1 MIYLNE
7 EDLGQEEDPTYFKVK
22 LAYNG
27 IHHYIPIVPS
37 NIVDYFEAV
46 GQVKDY
52 TRGARDSLKLLMGY
66 LPKTSNY
73 YKLVECAYAASIS
86 TTTVL
91 SGINPLTGAT
101 GTAGAATPAEIFGY
115 PVPEKPSSSS
125 KRRKLAAPAAPQ
137 LPQLLGPE
145 PGTAEQTPSG
155 TQEQEGGQEEL
166 VFQLQEADDSP
177 DITVKKHE
185 ELKHGS
191 DQCFCGQ
198 GDLKTKKDKDKHFK
212 TAHHQKGR
220 GINPKTGKKNDL
232 WACSSCKKVC
242 RDNRAV
248 WKHFRTQHI
257 NMFIHYCPID
267 GCDVG
272 NDQKDAI
279 VSHILRDHRSE
290 TEWVAKCYAQKWLLC
305 PKCLKFF
312 MSVKGKH
319 AHVPLCG
326 KPKIRLNCPY
336 EHCFKTY
343 TSEESLDSHIK
354 TTHEGKAHKCLCP
367 HCGLQLSSKQNLDN
381 HIAKEHKE
389 N

>member
-1 MIYLNE
+1 
-7 EDLGQEEDPTYFKVK
+7 
-22 LAYNG
+22 
-27 IHHYIPIVPS
+27 
-37 NIVDYFEAV
+37 
-46 GQVKDY
+46 
-52 TRGARDSLKLLMGY
+52 
-66 LPKTSNY
+66 
-73 YKLVECAYAASIS
+73 
-86 TTTVL
+86 
-91 SGINPLTGAT
+91 
-101 GTAGAATPAEIFGY
+101 
-115 PVPEKPSSSS
+115 
-125 KRRKLAAPAAPQ
+125 
-137 LPQLLGPE
+137 
-145 PGTAEQTPSG
+145 
-155 TQEQEGGQEEL
+155 
-166 VFQLQEADDSP
+166 
-177 DITVKKHE
+177 
-185 ELKHGS
+185 
-191 DQCFCGQ
+191 
-198 GDLKTKKDKDKHFK
+198 
-212 TAHHQKGR
+212 
-220 GINPKTGKKNDL
+220 
-232 WACSSCKKVC
+232 
-242 RDNRAV
+242 
-248 WKHFRTQHI
+248 
-257 NMFIHYCPID
+257 MFIHYCPVD

-279 VSHILRDHRSE
+279 VSHILRDHKSE